1 MVLKMINLPLFWSRN
16 VIDSDRSK
24 MISVSGAINLFKVY
38 QTQLQMVHDR
48 GYYLDENDETWLT
61 YDPTNQD
68 QVLIFIN
75 YYQSLLET
83 QTKSKIRGELPPFRQ
98 MLKKVY
104 TKEARGNEYPRV
116 GDKLF
121 VYYASPDPGHQTIG
135 IGPVKTIISEA
146 MTISNLGWLIVISEA
161 EFTPEAIKELAK
173 MKTYPIQHFL
183 DIALTYNPTHH
194 YMVPRHIPLTEQEAI
209 AYEKRNN
216 IRRRQLPIIRYGDLQ
231 SRAIEKKKKVLDPIV
246 SYYGFRPNQ
255 IVQIIREN
263 FITETLVQQTIAHRF
278 VWY

>member
-1 MVLKMINLPLFWSRN
+1 
-16 VIDSDRSK
+16 

-38 QTQLQMVHDR
+38 RTQLQMVRDR
-48 GYYLDENDETWLT
+48 GYALDENDEIWLS
-61 YDPTNQD
+61 YDPTN
-68 QVLIFIN
+68 
-75 YYQSLLET
+75 ET
-83 QTKSKIRGELPPFRQ
+83 QVHVFIDYYRTILAQIEAQTKGKGGPLTFRSV
-98 MLKKVY
+98 LKKIY

-116 GDKLF
+116 GDKLL

-135 IGPVKTIISEA
+135 IGPVKTILSETLQISQ
-146 MTISNLGWLIVISEA
+146 LGWLIIISES

-173 MKTYPIQHFL
+173 IKTYPIQHFL

-194 YMVPRHIPLTEQEAI
+194 YLVPRHIPLTEHEAV

-216 IRRRQLPIIRYGDLQ
+216 IRRRQLPILRYGDLQ

-246 SYYGFRPNQ
+246 SYYGFRPGQ
-255 IVQIIREN
+255 IVQILREN
-263 FITETLVQQTIAHRF
+263 FITETLVSQTIAHRL